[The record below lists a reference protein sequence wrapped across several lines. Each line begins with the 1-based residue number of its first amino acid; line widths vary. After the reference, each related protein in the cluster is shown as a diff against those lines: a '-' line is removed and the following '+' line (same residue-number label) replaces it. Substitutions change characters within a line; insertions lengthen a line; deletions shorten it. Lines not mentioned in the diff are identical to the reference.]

1 MGKEISVKNFFVTFI
16 FMLSF
21 NAAAQ
26 DEQIQVED
34 IQKKKLMIKQIEII
48 KTIKSKLNKLIK

>member
-1 MGKEISVKNFFVTFI
+1 MGKQISVKNFFVTVI

-48 KTIKSKLNKLIK
+48 KTIKSQLNKLIK